1 MESFYQQVIGL
12 LTTPPGNLA
21 YHLVLAFSIAGAL
34 PGALNL
40 WRNGSTA
47 GRRMLAGL
55 ALLLL
60 AQLVLMATAGLAQFF
75 FGLDGWLPPLDR
87 AVTALSLILFIWL
100 WAFPQPNRMPDFAT
114 LLLTLLVLVL
124 FLLTGVWWTSQTALV
139 YFNGSLPDVLWTSF
153 TLLLALAGGLVLL
166 VRRPAGFEIGLAQF
180 VLISLGLALYLLAPL
195 PQGDYPGAIRLAQMA
210 AYPLL
215 LTLPFRFS
223 HEADEAGASD
233 RAWRA
238 GIQPDNF
245 QAFLLLAGATGSQEI
260 CRSLTLAIARAL
272 PADLCLLLSP
282 PDGQKNISI
291 HCGYQLEK
299 TEWLG
304 SATFDGGLVP
314 VLSEALRQGRPLHL
328 PANGNLPDLTGLSQ
342 VLNLPLFGAL
352 LAAPVASPVGDPL
365 LAIVVISNRSKR
377 SWSASDQNYLAEIA
391 RALPPVLQRSQE
403 RLVLGDELTRANR
416 NMQRLQTEND
426 RLARALQDSISKE
439 KNTAQ
444 EADDLRAQLR
454 TALQDFA
461 QSQSEASGG
470 DHAHLLDEL
479 PASPKERKR
488 E

>member
-124 FLLTGVWWTSQTALV
+124 FLLTGVWWTS
-139 YFNGSLPDVLWTSF
+139 F

-223 HEADEAGASD
+223 YEADGAGAGG
-233 RAWRA
+233 RASQA
-238 GIQPDNF
+238 GIQPDIF

-260 CRSLTLAIARAL
+260 CRCLTLAIARAL
-272 PADLCLLLSP
+272 
-282 PDGQKNISI
+282 
-291 HCGYQLEK
+291 
-299 TEWLG
+299 
-304 SATFDGGLVP
+304 
-314 VLSEALRQGRPLHL
+314 
-328 PANGNLPDLTGLSQ
+328 
-342 VLNLPLFGAL
+342 
-352 LAAPVASPVGDPL
+352 
-365 LAIVVISNRSKR
+365 
-377 SWSASDQNYLAEIA
+377 
-391 RALPPVLQRSQE
+391 
-403 RLVLGDELTRANR
+403 
-416 NMQRLQTEND
+416 
-426 RLARALQDSISKE
+426 
-439 KNTAQ
+439 
-444 EADDLRAQLR
+444 
-454 TALQDFA
+454 
-461 QSQSEASGG
+461 
-470 DHAHLLDEL
+470 
-479 PASPKERKR
+479 
-488 E
+488 